1 MSMNKHFVLKKEDRA
16 PQWRVFDAEGKILG
30 RLATQIATVLRGK
43 DKPYYTPH
51 TDSGDYV
58 VVINA
63 EKIVLT
69 GNKMEDKE
77 YIRFSGWMGGK
88 KVVTAKELLAKHPTQ
103 LVEKAVKGMLPKNKL
118 NKEIFKKLK
127 VYVGSEHPHKAQVA
141 TQAAKSA

>member
-1 MSMNKHFVLKKEDRA
+1 MSMNKAFVLKKEERR
-16 PQWRVFDAEGKILG
+16 PQWRVLDAEGKILG
-30 RLATQIATVLRGK
+30 RLATQIANMLRGK

-63 EKIVLT
+63 EKVRLS
-69 GNKMEDKE
+69 GNKMEGKE
-77 YIRFSGWMGGK
+77 YISYSGWMGGK
-88 KVVTAKELLAKHPTQ
+88 KVLTAKEVLAKHPTR

-118 NKEIFKKLK
+118 NKEIIKKLK

-141 TQAAKSA
+141 K